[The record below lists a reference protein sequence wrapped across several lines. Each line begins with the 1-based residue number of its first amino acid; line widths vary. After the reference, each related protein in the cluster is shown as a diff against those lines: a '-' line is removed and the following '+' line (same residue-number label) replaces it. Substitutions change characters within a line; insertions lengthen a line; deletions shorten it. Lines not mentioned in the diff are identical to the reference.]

1 MYSILQFKFSVLN
14 KCHVKLSVVLKQP
27 NFPSIYHV
35 LTQKSMLNKW
45 VILSY
50 LNKKKIDQTVET
62 LAIDSVFCLFF
73 QNLIRF
79 FDIEI

>member
-1 MYSILQFKFSVLN
+1 
-14 KCHVKLSVVLKQP
+14 
-27 NFPSIYHV
+27 
-35 LTQKSMLNKW
+35 MLNKW